1 MAENPPP
8 TIERLFENVGSF
20 EKEELLYVDLLESV
34 SESIYTCK
42 HQGESLYNLAEPV
55 CYKLWK
61 AADGRIFRIK
71 RYSAIVHP
79 SLILYVDALQVSLVN
94 ATFARCDFFELSAYK
109 PRPVAHFK
117 SAELGTKRPIPP
129 WLWMAIPDSQACW
142 ILSSGC
148 NTETIEICVLSPT
161 LGTGKRYI
169 VQPPSS
175 SEFL

>member
-55 CYKLWK
+55 CYKLWH

-129 WLWMAIPDSQACW
+129 WL
-142 ILSSGC
+142 
-148 NTETIEICVLSPT
+148 
-161 LGTGKRYI
+161 
-169 VQPPSS
+169 
-175 SEFL
+175 